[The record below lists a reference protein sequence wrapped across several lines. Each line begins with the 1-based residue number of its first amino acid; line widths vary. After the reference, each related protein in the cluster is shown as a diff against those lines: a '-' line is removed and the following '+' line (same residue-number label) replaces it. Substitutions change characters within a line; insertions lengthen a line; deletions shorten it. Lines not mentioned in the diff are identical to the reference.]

1 MKTEELVDNLGLDL
15 EDVKELLE
23 LYVGATSSDLK
34 AMQDAINNNDT
45 NIIHERAH
53 SIKGA
58 SGNLG
63 LTDFYE
69 LAKEIDDQARTNNLN
84 GLETICNEFAGKFQQ
99 LVQEIENSC

>member
-1 MKTEELVDNLGLDL
+1 MKTEDLVDNLGLDL

-34 AMQDAINNNDT
+34 AMQEAIDNNDAD
-45 NIIHERAH
+45 IIHERAH

-69 LAKEIDDQARTNNLN
+69 LAKEIDDQARTNKLN
-84 GLETICNEFAGKFQQ
+84 GLETIFNEFAGKFQQ

>member
-1 MKTEELVDNLGLDL
+1 MKIEDLVDNLGLDL

-23 LYVGATSSDLK
+23 LYVVATSSDLATMQK
-34 AMQDAINNNDT
+34 AIDNNDAA
-45 NIIHERAH
+45 IIHERAH

-63 LTDFYE
+63 LTDFYG
-69 LAKEIDDQARTNNLN
+69 LAKEIDDQAHANNLN
-84 GLETICNEFAGKFQQ
+84 ALETICNDFAGKFQQ

>member
-1 MKTEELVDNLGLDL
+1 MKIEDLVANLGLDI

-34 AMQDAINNNDT
+34 AMQEAIDNNDVD
-45 NIIHERAH
+45 IIHKRAH

-69 LAKEIDDQARTNNLN
+69 LAKEIDDKARTDKLN
-84 GLETICNEFAGKFQQ
+84 GLKTICNEFTGKFQQ
-99 LVQEIENSC
+99 LVQEIENI

>member
-1 MKTEELVDNLGLDL
+1 MKIEDLVNNLGLDL

-23 LYVGATSSDLK
+23 LYVGATASDLETMQK
-34 AMQDAINNNDT
+34 AITNNDAD
-45 NIIHERAH
+45 IIHERAH

-69 LAKEIDDQARTNNLN
+69 LAKDIDDQARSNNLN
-84 GLETICNEFAGKFQQ
+84 GLETICNDFAGKFQQ
-99 LVQEIENSC
+99 LVQEIKNIC